1 MAEQLLHS
9 ELLHSDWLL
18 QFLTPP
24 LSGCNACH
32 SQVVLQSQHPP
43 GEHELY
49 RCGISCHHKGHPSQQ
64 KGLMLSKSFS
74 GIGKLSLFTIT
85 LPVVSTVI

>member
-1 MAEQLLHS
+1 M
-9 ELLHSDWLL
+9 L

-49 RCGISCHHKGHPSQQ
+49 RCGISYHHKEHPNQQ
-64 KGLMLSKSFS
+64 KCLMLSNNNFG
-74 GIGKLSLFTIT
+74 GIGKLITIYDHTIIVIKLAFHITRIFFFT
-85 LPVVSTVI
+85 